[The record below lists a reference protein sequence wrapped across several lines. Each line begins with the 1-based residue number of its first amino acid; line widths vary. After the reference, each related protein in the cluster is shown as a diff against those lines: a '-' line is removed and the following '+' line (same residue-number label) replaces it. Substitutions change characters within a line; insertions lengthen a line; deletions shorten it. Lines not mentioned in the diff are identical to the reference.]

1 MFDILNESNY
11 LLYAAKNYDNPHC
24 TGLDDFLDDLKCFK
38 YLKRLFNRFVNNNDL
53 KDHLIINHLI
63 LLYNV
68 FGVEC
73 ATRLLFLKMDE
84 RHYPILKPFLI
95 SMNYLPE
102 VVYGINGK
110 DIKTVDIP
118 LDELSVSKLRKL

>member
-1 MFDILNESNY
+1 MFDDLSESNY

-63 LLYNV
+63 ILYNV

>member
-1 MFDILNESNY
+1 MFDDLSESNY

-38 YLKRLFNRFVNNNDL
+38 YLKRLFNRFINNNEL

-118 LDELSVSKLRKL
+118 LNELSVSKLRKL

>member
-1 MFDILNESNY
+1 MKV
-11 LLYAAKNYDNPHC
+11 LL
-24 TGLDDFLDDLKCFK
+24 
-38 YLKRLFNRFVNNNDL
+38 
-53 KDHLIINHLI
+53 HLI

-73 ATRLLFLKMDE
+73 ATRILFLKMDE
-84 RHYPILKPFLI
+84 SHYPILKPFLI

-110 DIKTVDIP
+110 DINTVDIP
-118 LDELSVSKLRKL
+118 LDELSIRALRNV

>member
-24 TGLDDFLDDLKCFK
+24 TGLDDFLDDLKSFK
-38 YLKRLFNRFVNNNDL
+38 YLKRLFNRFINNNEL

-84 RHYPILKPFLI
+84 HHYPILKPFLI

>member
-1 MFDILNESNY
+1 MFDNLNESNY
-11 LLYAAKNYDNPHC
+11 LLYAAKHYDNPHC
-24 TGLDDFLDDLKCFK
+24 TGLDDFLDDLKSIK
-38 YLKRLFNRFVNNNDL
+38 YLKRLFNRFLNNKNL
-53 KDHLIINHLI
+53 KEHLIINHLI

-73 ATRLLFLKMDE
+73 ATRILFLKMDE
-84 RHYPILKPFLI
+84 SHYPILKPFLI

-110 DIKTVDIP
+110 DINTVDIP
-118 LDELSVSKLRKL
+118 LDEVSIRTLRDV

>member
-1 MFDILNESNY
+1 MFDNLNESNY
-11 LLYAAKNYDNPHC
+11 LLYAAKYYDNPHC
-24 TGLDDFLDDLKCFK
+24 TGLDDFLDDLKSIK
-38 YLKRLFNRFVNNNDL
+38 YLKRLFNRFLNSGKL
-53 KDHLIINHLI
+53 KDHLILNHLI

-73 ATRLLFLKMDE
+73 ATRILFLKMDE
-84 RHYPILKPFLI
+84 SHYPILKPFLI

-110 DIKTVDIP
+110 DINTVDIP
-118 LDELSVSKLRKL
+118 LDELSIRVLRNV

>member
-1 MFDILNESNY
+1 MFDDLSESNY

-110 DIKTVDIP
+110 DIKTVDIQ

>member
-1 MFDILNESNY
+1 MFDNLNESNY
-11 LLYAAKNYDNPHC
+11 LLYAAKYYDNPHC
-24 TGLDDFLDDLKCFK
+24 TGLDDFLDDLKSIK
-38 YLKRLFNRFVNNNDL
+38 YLKRLFNRFLNNNNL
-53 KDHLIINHLI
+53 KEHLIINHLI

-73 ATRLLFLKMDE
+73 ATRILFLKMDE
-84 RHYPILKPFLI
+84 SHYPILKPFLI

-110 DIKTVDIP
+110 DINTVDIP
-118 LDELSVSKLRKL
+118 LDELSIRVLRNV

>member
-1 MFDILNESNY
+1 MFDDLSESNY

>member
-1 MFDILNESNY
+1 MFDDLSESNY

-38 YLKRLFNRFVNNNDL
+38 YLKRLFNRFINNNEL

-110 DIKTVDIP
+110 NIKTVDIP

>member
-1 MFDILNESNY
+1 MFGNLNESNY

-24 TGLDDFLDDLKCFK
+24 TGLGDFLNDLKSIK
-38 YLKRLFNRFVNNNDL
+38 YLKRLFNRFLNNSDL
-53 KDHLIINHLI
+53 KDHLILNHLI

-73 ATRLLFLKMDE
+73 ATRILFLKMDE
-84 RHYPILKPFLI
+84 IYYPILKPFLI
-95 SMNYLPE
+95 KMNYLPG

-110 DIKTVDIP
+110 DINTVDIE
-118 LDELSVSKLRKL
+118 LDELCVRVLRNV

>member
-1 MFDILNESNY
+1 MFDDLSESNY

-68 FGVEC
+68 FGVEG